1 MVHMAAEPIPNLWP
15 MRTFIHHNPLHGL
28 EELPFPEAVE
38 RGEALFRGR
47 GFVKRDA
54 CQRWLALGR
63 IDHDSLAASIH
74 AALDEYPA
82 LQSIGG
88 DALIHALL
96 TRRRDPV
103 ICQRTVASLDDI
115 AASLE
120 GEAPHAPDAVN
131 VEALAEQLREE
142 FPPERPFYEALDA
155 LFGTRAGETLDEL
168 LIKTCLDFFDEG
180 QSAWQMP
187 GREKGLFTAWS
198 RLARRNLRLFLRGLH
213 VQRILGQADSPE
225 GIIAFILDELG
236 IPENA
241 WPDLIV
247 RELTHLHGWAG
258 FIRWRATTS
267 HYYWAREYPA
277 DLVDFLAIRLVLAL
291 ALVREHALRW
301 RMPGNR
307 TELEALITERPAE
320 CYLRHELFT
329 GIALPALAERVEDVV
344 ARGRPAEVA
353 TLLGRYV
360 PARRCAESQRQARAL
375 DDLAELAGMPERFRQ
390 IDRDHLGRVLDELAA
405 FEKREGMVWLEA
417 LEAGY
422 RRSLLARLHRGPP
435 APRAKRPFAQLLFC
449 IDVRSERIRRQ
460 LETIGDYQTYGIAGF
475 FGVPVSFIALG
486 KGSED
491 HLCPVVVTPKNLVL
505 EVSTGAEKLD
515 PDLYSSAEH
524 LLDDL
529 KHSVLS
535 PYFTVEAIGLL
546 FGFDMVGKT
555 IAPRAY
561 NRWRHKI
568 ETDKPSTRLLVD
580 KLTREQADSFVRA
593 LQRVIIV
600 EAIHKEF
607 GIERESI
614 TDAMIRELREA
625 AMENHAGQTHFA
637 RDFALSESAES
648 RFISTLQNDY
658 RINRSFA
665 QMQLERLGR
674 IGFSLDEQTYFV
686 SQALRSIGLT
696 EQFSRFVILTGHGS
710 HSHNNPYE
718 SALDCGA
725 CGGSHGLVS
734 ARVLAHM
741 ANKPAVRRRI
751 RAQGIHIPDDAWF
764 LPAFHNTTSD
774 RIQLHDLDLL
784 PASHLVYLERL
795 RNGLHAAKR
804 RSAAERVPTLLPEGV
819 PGPDPI
825 RAARI
830 AERNTVDWAQVRP
843 EWGLARN
850 AGFIIG
856 RRHLTE
862 ASDLEGRAFL
872 HSYDYQLDPRGR
884 LLESI
889 LTGPL
894 VVAQWINMEHYF
906 SAVDNERY
914 GSGSKAY
921 HNVACRL
928 GVITGNLSDLRTG
941 LPSQTVLQDGRPYHD
956 PVRLLT
962 LIEAPFEHARA
973 AIDGVPK
980 VRSLVVNGWILVMI
994 LDPGT
999 DRLYRFVEGEWREEA
1014 LPDAGRN
1021 VTDESAAEG
1030 ALHERPKPESTE
1042 KARDHSRG

>member
-1 MVHMAAEPIPNLWP
+1 MVHMAAEPIPNFWP

-28 EELPFPEAVE
+28 EELPFPQAVA
-38 RGEALFRGR
+38 RGEALFHGR
-47 GFVKRDA
+47 GFLRRADY
-54 CQRWLALGR
+54 QRWLADGR
-63 IDHDSLAASIH
+63 IDRDSLEASIH
-74 AALDEYPA
+74 SALGEYPT
-82 LQSIGG
+82 LQSIAGG
-88 DALIHALL
+88 ALVHALL

-103 ICQRTVASLDDI
+103 ICQRKVARLDDV
-115 AASLE
+115 AAALA
-120 GEAPHAPDAVN
+120 GKTPHAAPDAVN
-131 VEALAEQLREE
+131 VEALADHLRGE

-155 LFGTRAGETLDEL
+155 LYGTRAGETLDEL

-187 GREKGLFTAWS
+187 GREKGLFAAWS

-213 VQRILGQADSPE
+213 VQKIVAQADSPE
-225 GIIAFILDELG
+225 GVIAFILDELG
-236 IPENA
+236 IPEEA

-247 RELTHLHGWAG
+247 RELTHMRGWAG
-258 FIRWRATTS
+258 FIRWRSTAS
-267 HYYWAREYPA
+267 HYHWARAYPA

-301 RMPGNR
+301 RMPANR
-307 TELEALITERPAE
+307 TELEALLTECPAE

-329 GIALPALAERVEDVV
+329 GAVLPAQAEHVEDVV
-344 ARGRPAEVA
+344 ARGRPDEVA
-353 TLLGRYV
+353 TLLSRYI
-360 PARRCAESQRQARAL
+360 PARRNAESQRQARAL
-375 DDLAELAGMPERFRQ
+375 DDLAEHAGMPEVFHQ
-390 IDRDHLGRVLDELAA
+390 LDREHLGRVLKELAA
-405 FEKREGMVWLEA
+405 FEQREGMVWLEA
-417 LEAGY
+417 MEAGY
-422 RRSLLARLHRGPP
+422 RRSLLARLRRGSP

-515 PDLYSSAEH
+515 TDLYSSAEH
-524 LLDDL
+524 LLHDL

-546 FGFDMVGKT
+546 FGFDLVGKT

-568 ETDKPSTRLLVD
+568 ENDKPSTRLLVD
-580 KLTREQADSFVRA
+580 KLTREQADSVVRA

-607 GIERESI
+607 GIEREAI
-614 TDAMIRELREA
+614 TDSIIRELREA
-625 AMENHAGQTHFA
+625 AMENHAGQTQFA
-637 RDFALSESAES
+637 RDFALSETAES
-648 RFISTLQNDY
+648 RFIRTLQADY
-658 RINRSFA
+658 RINRSYA

-674 IGFSLDEQTYFV
+674 IGFSLEEQTYFV
-686 SQALRSIGLT
+686 AQALRSIGLT
-696 EQFSRFVILTGHGS
+696 EGFSRFVILTGHGS

-751 RAQGIHIPDDAWF
+751 RQQGIHIPDDAWF

-774 RIQLHDLDLL
+774 QIQLHDLDLL

-795 RNGLHAAKR
+795 RNGLQAAKR
-804 RSAAERVPTLLPEGV
+804 RSAAERVPTLLPEGS
-819 PGPDPI
+819 PALDPI
-825 RAARI
+825 GAARI

-872 HSYDYQLDPRGR
+872 HSYDYRLDPRGR

-914 GSGSKAY
+914 GSGSKVY

-941 LPSQTVLQDGRPYHD
+941 LPSQTVLQDGWPYHD

-973 AIDGVPK
+973 AIEGVAK

-994 LDPGT
+994 LDPAT
-999 DRLYRFVEGEWREEA
+999 DRVYRFVEGEWREEA
-1014 LPDAGRN
+1014 LPDAGHDA
-1021 VTDESAAEG
+1021 TDESAAEG
-1030 ALHERPKPESTE
+1030 APS
-1042 KARDHSRG
+1042 